1 MSLSCHRDESKILSS
16 SRKTRRPLRLV
27 VETMSR
33 FSDTLMDHFQA
44 PRNEGRL
51 DSADAIG
58 VAGVPGQGR
67 YIVIYLR
74 IVQGHVASARFQ
86 CHGCGVTIACGSAL
100 TELIEGR
107 TCQECWALT
116 PDDLTKA
123 LDGLPPDKGD
133 RAGFAIHALRE
144 ALRQLG
150 PSPIPVSA

>member
-1 MSLSCHRDESKILSS
+1 
-16 SRKTRRPLRLV
+16 
-27 VETMSR
+27 
-33 FSDTLMDHFQA
+33 MDHFQA
-44 PRNEGRL
+44 PRNEGRIE
-51 DSADAIG
+51 SADAIG

-67 YIVIYLR
+67 HIVIYLQVSNGR
-74 IVQGHVASARFQ
+74 VASARFQ

-107 TCQECWALT
+107 LCHECWQIT

-123 LDGLPPDKGD
+123 LDGVPPDKGD

-150 PSPIPVSA
+150 PAPSVVSN